1 MSGSPAGGP
10 AAGATPAAIALG
22 KTVAVAG
29 RVKGIFLIVTLL
41 VLYAAAFFIAPVLGG
56 TFAREGLKVDGLP
69 GLFFSQPWLVLP
81 LSLPAVITAIAL
93 VGVTRAAPSARA
105 AELRR
110 WLADGKHGEM
120 AWLAERVEEMI
131 DVRTL
136 VRGARSVVSV
146 ADRYHDGRPDR
157 VSADEARPRGRIAR
171 YARGKDYHD
180 VIRDRLRKLGRA
192 IREAAP
198 GCMTR
203 LTGDIH
209 PILEREQAARA
220 LLGAIGKHTL
230 LIRPGLGSSFLL
242 GEIVTDAEIAPS
254 DAPPRDGNDDAI
266 DPCGACTACID
277 ACPTQAITPWS
288 VDATRCT
295 AYLTIEHRG
304 EIPDEFFGKTGDWWF
319 GCDICQEVCPHG
331 QPTRASRRAG
341 MNPAYAPRLDS
352 IDLLEVLGWTEA
364 DRARLVVSSAIK
376 RATLPMMKRN
386 ALLALASIAAR
397 DARLRAPVVA
407 RCAEIAA
414 DTTEDAIVRAAAQ
427 SCAQRLGE
435 DPPASRG

>member
-1 MSGSPAGGP
+1 MTGGSEPSDGGTR
-10 AAGATPAAIALG
+10 AGATADPRTLRAL
-22 KTVAVAG
+22 VEC
-29 RVKGIFLIVTLL
+29 R
-41 VLYAAAFFIAPVLGG
+41 
-56 TFAREGLKVDGLP
+56 ARELG
-69 GLFFSQPWLVLP
+69 F
-81 LSLPAVITAIAL
+81 AL

-120 AWLAERVEEMI
+120 TWLAERVEEMI

-157 VSADEARPRGRIAR
+157 VSAATDRPRGRIAR

-254 DAPPRDGNDDAI
+254 DAPPRGGNGEAV

-277 ACPTQAITPWS
+277 ACPTHAITPWS

-304 EIPDEFFGKTGDWWF
+304 EIPDEFFGRTGDWWF

-331 QPTRASRRAG
+331 QPTRASRRVG
-341 MNPAYAPRLDS
+341 TNPVYAPRLDAV
-352 IDLLEVLGWTEA
+352 DLLDVLGWTEA

-386 ALLALASIAAR
+386 ALLALASLARGEGEGEGANGNAA
-397 DARLRAPVVA
+397 LRATGVA
-407 RCAEIAA
+407 RCTAIAA
-414 DTTEDAIVRAAAQ
+414 DATEDAIVRAAAR
-427 SCAQRLGE
+427 AALRI
-435 DPPASRG
+435 R

>member
-1 MSGSPAGGP
+1 MTGAPEPSDGGTR
-10 AAGATPAAIALG
+10 AGATADPRTLRAL
-22 KTVAVAG
+22 VE
-29 RVKGIFLIVTLL
+29 RR
-41 VLYAAAFFIAPVLGG
+41 
-56 TFAREGLKVDGLP
+56 ARELG
-69 GLFFSQPWLVLP
+69 F
-81 LSLPAVITAIAL
+81 AL

-110 WLADGKHGEM
+110 WLAEGKHGEM
-120 AWLAERVEEMI
+120 TWLSERVEEMI

-146 ADRYHDGRPDR
+146 ADRYYDGRPDR
-157 VSADEARPRGRIAR
+157 VSADEASPRGRIAR

-254 DAPPRDGNDDAI
+254 DAPPRGGNDDAI

-304 EIPDEFFGKTGDWWF
+304 EIPDEFFGRTGDWWF

-341 MNPAYAPRLDS
+341 TNPAYAPRLDAV
-352 IDLLEVLGWTEA
+352 DLLEVLGWTEA

-386 ALLALASIAAR
+386 ALLALASVSKNDGTR
-397 DARLRAPVVA
+397 DNDALRAAIIA
-407 RCAEIAA
+407 RCHAIAA
-414 DTTEDAIVRAAAQ
+414 DNAEDAIVRAAAHE
-427 SCAQRLGE
+427 CIRVLREEADLR
-435 DPPASRG
+435 